1 MQSNSNNN
9 IITDSNNLNL
19 DNRSNIINNNRNE
32 NNNLLINSQTKS
44 QLSEYVE
51 DLDVIQYK

>member
-19 DNRSNIINNNRNE
+19 DNKNNIININRNE

>member
-19 DNRSNIINNNRNE
+19 DNRSNNNINE

>member
-1 MQSNSNNN
+1 MDLNKNKNISNAYNSKLNNN
-9 IITDSNNLNL
+9 ITINADENL
-19 DNRSNIINNNRNE
+19 
-32 NNNLLINSQTKS
+32 NNLLFHTQTKS

>member
-19 DNRSNIINNNRNE
+19 DNRSNIININRNE